1 MPVRYT
7 KAPLVPSSADS
18 VMLPVAVPRGAAALL
33 LVCSALACTA
43 GDTGRAPADSAV
55 RGSTPADS
63 VRTATPPDS
72 ATADTSRASGDS
84 AKVVQPGQTSG
95 ERAVPVNPPPDSLR
109 YESVPGSA
117 APAVRDSA
125 AAGSAAAPTRA
136 TIEWPAPPAPLPG
149 ALLPANRIVAY
160 YGNPLS
166 RRMGI
171 LGELPPVQMMERL
184 EQTAAEWQ
192 KADTTVKVLPALHL
206 IATVAQGKP
215 GPEKM
220 YRLRM
225 SDSII
230 ERVAGWAEQKGW
242 LLFLD
247 IQPGHSTVEKELPH
261 LLDYLKRP
269 YVHLALDP
277 EFAMTGRGD
286 GALPGRKIGTLDAR
300 EINWAIDTVAKLVT
314 AYNLPP
320 KVLVIHR
327 FTERMITNYDE
338 IRRDPRVQVVIDM
351 DGFGAPSLKKS
362 TWRYVIRRE
371 PVQYTGVKLFYKN
384 DKPLL
389 SPRQT
394 LDAFKPEPVYI
405 QYQ

>member
-1 MPVRYT
+1 MSL
-7 KAPLVPSSADS
+7 KL
-18 VMLPVAVPRGAAALL
+18 LPGSAALL
-33 LVCSALACTA
+33 VAWSAFACSGAESDRTRADSLAASASSDTMRAA
-43 GDTGRAPADSAV
+43 GDPANARPGDTARVRA
-55 RGSTPADS
+55 GDS
-63 VRTATPPDS
+63 VAPGVT
-72 ATADTSRASGDS
+72 G
-84 AKVVQPGQTSG
+84 VEVQ
-95 ERAVPVNPPPDSLR
+95 PDSLR
-109 YESVPGSA
+109 YESVPGKA
-117 APAVRDSA
+117 APDSLLTDSSVAAVA
-125 AAGSAAAPTRA
+125 KPVEPVF
-136 TIEWPAPPAPLPG
+136 EWPAPPAPLPG

-166 RRMGI
+166 KRMGI
-171 LGELPPVQMMERL
+171 LGELPPEQMMARL
-184 EQTAAEWQ
+184 EQTVAEWQ
-192 KADTTVKVLPALHL
+192 AADTTMPVLPALHL

-215 GPEKM
+215 GRDGL

-247 IQPGHSTVEKELPH
+247 IQPSHSTVQAELPP
-261 LLDYLKRP
+261 LLEYLKRP
-269 YVHLALDP
+269 YVHLGLDP

-286 GALPGRKIGTLDAR
+286 GALPGKKIGTLDAR

-314 AYNLPP
+314 AHNLPP

-327 FTERMITNYDE
+327 FTERMITNYDQ

-389 SPRQT
+389 SPSRT
-394 LDAFKPEPVYI
+394 LETFKPEPVYI

>member
-1 MPVRYT
+1 MLPIRLPGAAAALLLASAVLACTGGAADR
-7 KAPLVPSSADS
+7 SSADS
-18 VMLPVAVPRGAAALL
+18 VSADTARAALDSAAA
-33 LVCSALACTA
+33 S
-43 GDTGRAPADSAV
+43 DSAAAAV
-55 RGSTPADS
+55 S
-63 VRTATPPDS
+63 DS
-72 ATADTSRASGDS
+72 AA
-84 AKVVQPGQTSG
+84 PGMT
-95 ERAVPVNPPPDSLR
+95 PVNVQPDSLR
-109 YESVPGSA
+109 YESAPGKAATDSA
-117 APAVRDSA
+117 RADSSTTARTDSA
-125 AAGSAAAPTRA
+125 AAKVATAPKPVV
-136 TIEWPAPPAPLPG
+136 WPDPPLPLPG

-166 RRMGI
+166 KRMGI
-171 LGELPPVQMMERL
+171 LGEIPPEQMMAKL
-184 EQTAAEWQ
+184 EKEVAAWQ
-192 KADTTVKVLPALHL
+192 AADSTKPVLPALHL

-215 GPEKM
+215 GRDGL

-247 IQPGHSTVEKELPH
+247 IQPSHSTVEAELPP
-261 LLDYLKRP
+261 LLEYLKRP
-269 YVHLALDP
+269 YVHLGLDP

-286 GALPGRKIGTLDAR
+286 GALPGKKIGTLDAR

-327 FTERMITNYDE
+327 FTERMITNHDK

-351 DGFGAPSLKKS
+351 DGFGAPSLKRS
-362 TWRYVIRRE
+362 TWRYVIQRE

-389 SPRQT
+389 TPAKALET
-394 LDAFKPEPVYI
+394 FKPEPVYI

>member
-1 MPVRYT
+1 
-7 KAPLVPSSADS
+7 
-18 VMLPVAVPRGAAALL
+18 MLFIRVSGGFAALL
-33 LVCSALACTA
+33 LAAAACAGGEADRSAADSTTA
-43 GDTGRAPADSAV
+43 GDSIRARSDTVFSADSAAGDTS
-55 RGSTPADS
+55 R
-63 VRTATPPDS
+63 PDS
-72 ATADTSRASGDS
+72 A
-84 AKVVQPGQTSG
+84 PGI
-95 ERAVPVNPPPDSLR
+95 VPVDVKPDSLR
-109 YESVPGSA
+109 YESVPGKA
-117 APAVRDSA
+117 ATDTSVAAKPVAAKPAPLV
-125 AAGSAAAPTRA
+125 
-136 TIEWPAPPAPLPG
+136 WPEPPAPLPG
-149 ALLPANRIVAY
+149 ALLPASRIVAY

-166 RRMGI
+166 KRMGI
-171 LGELPPVQMMERL
+171 LGEIPPEQMMTRL
-184 EQTAAEWQ
+184 EKTAAEWQ
-192 KADTTVKVLPALHL
+192 AADSTRPVLPALHL

-215 GPEKM
+215 GRDGL

-247 IQPGHSTVEKELPH
+247 IQPSHSTVEAELPH
-261 LLDYLKRP
+261 LLEYLKRP
-269 YVHLALDP
+269 YVHLGLDP

-286 GALPGRKIGTLDAR
+286 GALPGKKIGTMDAR

-327 FTERMITNYDE
+327 FTERMITNYDK

-351 DGFGAPSLKKS
+351 DGFGPPSLKRS
-362 TWRYVIRRE
+362 TWRYVIQRE
-371 PVQYTGVKLFYKN
+371 PVQFTGVKLFYKN

-389 SPRQT
+389 TPAKALET
-394 LDAFKPEPVYI
+394 FKPEPIYI

>member
-1 MPVRYT
+1 MS
-7 KAPLVPSSADS
+7 PLHRCRA
-18 VMLPVAVPRGAAALL
+18 LAAALL
-33 LVCSALACTA
+33 VASFTAACDRDRADDPSSDTA
-43 GDTGRAPADSAV
+43 GAIGAAADSARRAAESGDTAGTRAQPADS
-55 RGSTPADS
+55 
-63 VRTATPPDS
+63 TAAPS
-72 ATADTSRASGDS
+72 LQDTSVVREGSGTG
-84 AKVVQPGQTSG
+84 VT
-95 ERAVPVNPPPDSLR
+95 RVNPQPDSLR
-109 YESVPGSA
+109 YESSPGSA
-117 APAVRDSA
+117 APSVRGDSA
-125 AAGSAAAPTRA
+125 AAAAASAPARPA
-136 TIEWPAPPAPLPG
+136 AREWPAPPTPLPG

-166 RRMGI
+166 KRMGI
-171 LGELPPVQMMERL
+171 LGEIPPDQMLARL

-206 IATVAQGKP
+206 IATVAQGQP

-247 IQPGHSTVEKELPH
+247 IQPGHSTVQKEMPH
-261 LLDYLKRP
+261 ILEYLKRP
-269 YVHLALDP
+269 YVHFALDP

-286 GALPGRKIGTLDAR
+286 GALPGKKIGTLDAK

-327 FTERMITNYDE
+327 FTERMITNYDQ

-351 DGFGAPSLKKS
+351 DGFGPPSLKRS
-362 TWRYVIRRE
+362 TWRYVITRE

-389 SPRQT
+389 TPSQT
-394 LDAFKPEPVYI
+394 LEAFAPVPVYI

>member
-1 MPVRYT
+1 
-7 KAPLVPSSADS
+7 
-18 VMLPVAVPRGAAALL
+18 MLSLRTSGGVAALL
-33 LVCSALACTA
+33 LACTA
-43 GDTGRAPADSAV
+43 FACPDGASSRPAAGSVAADSIATPAGSGSPSDTARADSAAAAANAA
-55 RGSTPADS
+55 ADS
-63 VRTATPPDS
+63 TGIA
-72 ATADTSRASGDS
+72 
-84 AKVVQPGQTSG
+84 
-95 ERAVPVNPPPDSLR
+95 PVNVPPDSLR
-109 YESVPGSA
+109 YESVPGKAAGDSARSGVAGADSA
-117 APAVRDSA
+117 APKVA
-125 AAGSAAAPTRA
+125 AKPLTPP
-136 TIEWPAPPAPLPG
+136 WPAPPTPLPG

-166 RRMGI
+166 KRMGI
-171 LGELPPVQMMERL
+171 LGQIPPDQMMTKL
-184 EQTAAEWQ
+184 EKTAAEWQ
-192 KADTTVKVLPALHL
+192 AADSTKPVLPALHL

-215 GPEKM
+215 GKDGL

-247 IQPGHSTVEKELPH
+247 IQPSHSTVEAELPR

-286 GALPGRKIGTLDAR
+286 GALPGKKIGTLDAR

-327 FTERMITNYDE
+327 FTERMITNHDK

-351 DGFGAPSLKKS
+351 DGFGPPSLKKS
-362 TWRYVIRRE
+362 TWRYVVIRE

-389 SPRQT
+389 SPVKT
-394 LDAFKPEPVYI
+394 LETFKPDPVYI

>member
-1 MPVRYT
+1 MPSNRT
-7 KAPLVPSSADS
+7 S
-18 VMLPVAVPRGAAALL
+18 GATALL
-33 LVCSALACTA
+33 FACTALACTGA
-43 GDTGRAPADSAV
+43 ANDRSAADSAATA
-55 RGSTPADS
+55 RPAGDS
-63 VRTATPPDS
+63 MPVDSAAATTTRPDS
-72 ATADTSRASGDS
+72 GGFVSVD
-84 AKVVQPGQTSG
+84 V
-95 ERAVPVNPPPDSLR
+95 PPDSLR
-109 YESVPGSA
+109 YESNPGTVSGGTPASARADSTAADSGAPKAVVKA
-117 APAVRDSA
+117 APL
-125 AAGSAAAPTRA
+125 
-136 TIEWPAPPAPLPG
+136 EWPAPPTPLPG

-166 RRMGI
+166 KRMGI
-171 LGELPPVQMMERL
+171 LGEIPPDQMMARL
-184 EQTAAEWQ
+184 EKTVAEWRA
-192 KADTTVKVLPALHL
+192 ADSTKPVLPALHL

-215 GPEKM
+215 GREGL

-230 ERVAGWAEQKGW
+230 ERVAGWAEEKGW

-247 IQPGHSTVEKELPH
+247 IQPSHSTVEAELPP
-261 LLDYLKRP
+261 LLEYLKRP
-269 YVHLALDP
+269 YVHLGLDP

-286 GALPGRKIGTLDAR
+286 GALPGKKIGTLDAR

-327 FTERMITNYDE
+327 FTERMITNHDK

-362 TWRYVIRRE
+362 TWRYVIQRE

-389 SPRQT
+389 SPAKT
-394 LDAFKPEPVYI
+394 LETFKPEPVYI

>member
-1 MPVRYT
+1 MSFFRAIGGP
-7 KAPLVPSSADS
+7 
-18 VMLPVAVPRGAAALL
+18 AALL
-33 LVCSALACTA
+33 LVCGGFACT
-43 GDTGRAPADSAV
+43 GDASNRPAA
-55 RGSTPADS
+55 
-63 VRTATPPDS
+63 DS
-72 ATADTSRASGDS
+72 ATARPDTAIGAPAGAGDS
-84 AKVVQPGQTSG
+84 VRAAPDTGAAADTAAEGMRQVDVQ
-95 ERAVPVNPPPDSLR
+95 PDSLR
-109 YESVPGSA
+109 HESVPGKAATDSTDSA
-117 APAVRDSA
+117 TVAAAKPRPAVK
-125 AAGSAAAPTRA
+125 P
-136 TIEWPAPPAPLPG
+136 WPAPPPPLPG

-166 RRMGI
+166 KRMGI
-171 LGELPPVQMMERL
+171 LGEIPPDQMLARL
-184 EQTAAEWQ
+184 EKTAAEWQ
-192 KADTTVKVLPALHL
+192 EADSTTRVLPALHL

-215 GPEKM
+215 GRDGL

-225 SDSII
+225 SDTII

-247 IQPGHSTVEKELPH
+247 IQPAHSTVEKELPH
-261 LLDYLKRP
+261 ILDYLKRP

-286 GALPGRKIGTLDAR
+286 GALPGKKIGTLDAR

-327 FTERMITNYDE
+327 FTERMITNYDK

-351 DGFGAPSLKKS
+351 DGFGPPSLKKS
-362 TWRYVIRRE
+362 TWRYVVQRE

-389 SPRQT
+389 SPSQT
-394 LDAFKPEPVYI
+394 LEAFTPTPVYI